1 MIWITDKGYEEIME
15 DSDESPP
22 YLPAVKPSAPHPD
35 EEHVV
40 EKPVWEKDFK
50 LFQDSIKKEKT
61 KNYDDHIASSVFQ
74 NYKNVSNSPRI
85 LLLSYIL
92 QLQLL
97 YTTSVSNQKQQEVS

>member
-1 MIWITDKGYEEIME
+1 ME

-61 KNYDDHIASSVFQ
+61 KKLWWSHSV
-74 NYKNVSNSPRI
+74 VGLSN
-85 LLLSYIL
+85 L
-92 QLQLL
+92 QKLVQ
-97 YTTSVSNQKQQEVS
+97 

>member
-1 MIWITDKGYEEIME
+1 ME

-50 LFQDSIKKEKT
+50 LFQDYSEKRPNVQVFQIKKCPIVLEFT
-61 KNYDDHIASSVFQ
+61 AAHQVAS
-74 NYKNVSNSPRI
+74 
-85 LLLSYIL
+85 
-92 QLQLL
+92 
-97 YTTSVSNQKQQEVS
+97 

>member
-1 MIWITDKGYEEIME
+1 ME

-50 LFQDSIKKEKT
+50 LFQDTVKDQIFRSFKP
-61 KNYDDHIASSVFQ
+61 
-74 NYKNVSNSPRI
+74 KNV
-85 LLLSYIL
+85 
-92 QLQLL
+92 Q
-97 YTTSVSNQKQQEVS
+97 

>member
-1 MIWITDKGYEEIME
+1 MLIFQIKKTPQWKSYFTEEIME

-50 LFQDSIKKEKT
+50 LFQDYSEKRPNVQVFQIKKCP
-61 KNYDDHIASSVFQ
+61 IALEFTAAHQVAS
-74 NYKNVSNSPRI
+74 
-85 LLLSYIL
+85 
-92 QLQLL
+92 
-97 YTTSVSNQKQQEVS
+97 